1 MAAAGARAQKPV
13 GSAAWIST
21 EKENFM
27 QLVDQEMEE
36 VEYPVRHEMDW
47 LNEHMAEVFS
57 NNQPNFADVF
67 KTPGKLR
74 GKTPRTARKRDAN
87 EPRVPLSEIFS
98 SAHNHGKTENKLG
111 ASPAIQRSPT
121 KALPPATAAP
131 AITTETKKITETTT
145 HSQYPDLSQ
154 NLNSFPQ
161 YNTDSGYHGMPEE
174 DEEEDDD
181 VVLTQVQPESQSST
195 QPMDQEPTIAEEQ
208 SLQPLEDRR
217 NTEAS
222 FHSAQEDVRQREET
236 VEPVTIESSPKRN
249 VGTDSPK
256 KQPGANK
263 TEHVAHG
270 EPELEDK
277 PMPDLAPEQEQES
290 ESESEPEPEPEHGDD
305 LELESEHAPEPEP
318 ESEHEHELEPV
329 PKSTPQRIS
338 KPKEQFAP
346 EPEPEPKPFKDAES
360 TSPLKT
366 PAAQSPEHQQEEKDD
381 EKDDMALDSLDEI
394 GSPSESSPVRPPIR
408 KSSLSFASLPARE
421 PLMKKSLGGPRVSRT
436 SHLDF
441 AKLSSTGGY
450 LGRQTGGHR
459 TTQHALEDNTIHGD
473 KMDVDD
479 KKDGS
484 DEEPDAETR
493 ASKLQTKSSTQLL
506 HEKISMLGKLQPS
519 RPTKSIPSVSGL
531 SAAQVTYPELPT
543 TKSDAKQETSSQKSR
558 DTQAPE
564 PSAVDD
570 DWIKPLNSPYKP
582 GTRASQKAD
591 SMSKHSSARIARA
604 ADDDRPSVDRDHESH
619 LSEAPKVN
627 SKRTS
632 DAARGKS
639 STPMYSSPQRSGHQ
653 KSASANIDHQMS
665 TTPVGSPAERYD
677 GPLSASK
684 FRLQSI
690 VQSAKGLFTNTA
702 GVAAAAR
709 TEAASPDAPRL
720 RHKGRLDTDRMAG
733 SQRPQSTQPP
743 SPPRQEGRRTRSS
756 TEREEKRRQQELEER
771 QREEEQAERTRQ
783 QEKQRVMKLRTTQE
797 KSTADYEARG
807 PATEPTAAQTTQKMS
822 QLQKPSKEPESSIEA
837 GPRIAAQL
845 PASQQQASKQ
855 NDRRPLKPTRELQKP
870 KPQPVSIRVGSAL
883 SRQMPLASQVSSST
897 RESSVPAPTPA
908 SASKQPTLKKK
919 ASNTSLHTASSNSS
933 FKSSIS
939 SQTQRKAQL
948 ASERKREQEER
959 EARRREEQRREVER
973 KRAAQQQEEARRQ
986 EMRSRAET
994 ERRER
999 LAAEDP
1005 KKAAHMQAIEKRRL
1019 ENQRRLERQG
1029 SQQPEASQRS
1039 ELGAARPASRL
1050 GSIQPFNRSIN
1061 QPQPN
1066 PAKPPKRGLDDET
1079 SHRPTA
1085 PKTAT
1090 MQPSGESKRRRTEDE
1105 QSRMSSMRPAMAPPI
1120 RQSNIRKPSIFG
1132 HAQPSVPHQSGSSI
1146 FKTAQ
1151 AQRPAHPLDMAK
1163 YASGKIP
1170 FAEPSNVPPAAHR
1183 TPAASASQKVPVKE
1197 SPNYPNGEN
1206 INLPEIATDS
1216 EDEDSDAEML
1226 PVPKWAQP
1234 KELESLLRQQEGME
1248 VDSIFGP
1255 IAPFSLEET
1264 FKSDKKIKK
1273 FRERTSSANW
1283 SGADGLTQEE
1293 IRRDLAERQRL
1304 RLNGGWSFN

>member
-1 MAAAGARAQKPV
+1 MLNK
-13 GSAAWIST
+13 
-21 EKENFM
+21 
-27 QLVDQEMEE
+27 
-36 VEYPVRHEMDW
+36 YPVRPCD
-47 LNEHMAEVFS
+47 LLTDRF
-57 NNQPNFADVF
+57 Q
-67 KTPGKLR
+67 
-74 GKTPRTARKRDAN
+74 
-87 EPRVPLSEIFS
+87 PLSEIFS
-98 SAHNHGKTENKLG
+98 SAHNNSKTENKLG
-111 ASPAIQRSPT
+111 ASPAIQRSPIKT
-121 KALPPATAAP
+121 PAPATAAP
-131 AITTETKKITETTT
+131 ASTTETKKTVESTTQP
-145 HSQYPDLSQ
+145 QYPDLSQ
-154 NLNSFPQ
+154 NFNSFPQ

-174 DEEEDDD
+174 EEGEEDD
-181 VVLTQVQPESQSST
+181 VVLTQVQTESQSST
-195 QPMDQEPTIAEEQ
+195 QPMDEEPVAAAEEQ
-208 SLQPLEDRR
+208 THQAPEDRR
-217 NTEAS
+217 TTGAS

-236 VEPVTIESSPKRN
+236 MEPVTAESSPKRN
-249 VGTDSPK
+249 VGTSSPK
-256 KQPGANK
+256 KQPETNESEPVSHA
-263 TEHVAHG
+263 
-270 EPELEDK
+270 EPEIEDR

-290 ESESEPEPEPEHGDD
+290 ESEPEPEREDN
-305 LELESEHAPEPEP
+305 LELEPEHAPEPEP
-318 ESEHEHELEPV
+318 EPEQVSQI
-329 PKSTPQRIS
+329 TPRRDT
-338 KPKEQFAP
+338 KTKEQFAP
-346 EPEPEPKPFKDAES
+346 EPEPELQPKPSKEVES

-366 PAAQSPEHQQEEKDD
+366 PAAQSPEPRQEDKDA
-381 EKDDMALDSLDEI
+381 EKDDMALDSLDDI
-394 GSPSESSPVRPPIR
+394 GSPSEGSPARPPIR

-421 PLMKKSLGGPRVSRT
+421 PLMKKSLGGSRISRT

-441 AKLSSTGGY
+441 GKLSNTTGGY

-459 TTQHALEDNTIHGD
+459 TTQHALEDSTVHGD

-484 DEEPDAETR
+484 DEESDADTR

-531 SAAQVTYPELPT
+531 STAQVTYPELPT
-543 TKSDAKQETSSQKSR
+543 TKSDAKQERSSQKPR
-558 DTQAPE
+558 DTPAPE
-564 PSAVDD
+564 LSATDD
-570 DWIKPLNSPYKP
+570 DWIKPLHSPYRP
-582 GTRASQKAD
+582 DTRASQKAD
-591 SMSKHSSARIARA
+591 TMSKHSGARMARA
-604 ADDDRPSVDRDHESH
+604 ADEYRPSVDREQDAH
-619 LSEAPKVN
+619 LSEAPRAS

-632 DAARGKS
+632 DAVRGKS
-639 STPMYSSPQRSGHQ
+639 STPMYSSPQRPGHQ
-653 KSASANIDHQMS
+653 KSTSANIDHQMS
-665 TTPVGSPAERYD
+665 TTPVGSPAERYE

-684 FRLQSI
+684 SRLQSI
-690 VQSAKGLFTNTA
+690 VQSAKGLFTNTG

-709 TEAASPDAPRL
+709 MEAASPDAPRL

-733 SQRPQSTQPP
+733 SQRPQSTQPL

-756 TEREEKRRQQELEER
+756 TEREEKRRRKELEER
-771 QREEEQAERTRQ
+771 QREEEQEERARQ
-783 QEKQRVMKLRTTQE
+783 QEKQRAMKLRATQE
-797 KSTADYEARG
+797 KSTADSG
-807 PATEPTAAQTTQKMS
+807 SATEPAAAPTMQRVP
-822 QLQKPSKEPESSIEA
+822 QLQKPSKETESSIEA
-837 GPRIAAQL
+837 GPKLAAPL

-855 NDRRPLKPTRELQKP
+855 TDRRPLKPARELQKP

-883 SRQMPLASQVSSST
+883 SRQMPLASQVSSNT

-919 ASNTSLHTASSNSS
+919 ASNSSLHTASSNSS

-959 EARRREEQRREVER
+959 EARRREEQRRELER

-986 EMRSRAET
+986 EMRSRAEA

-1039 ELGAARPASRL
+1039 DLGSARPASRL

-1120 RQSNIRKPSIFG
+1120 RQSNIRKVSHTQSQVALDLMLTCNEPPPQPSIFG
-1132 HAQPSVPHQSGSSI
+1132 HAQPSVAHQPGSSI

-1170 FAEPSNVPPAAHR
+1170 FAEPSNAQPAAHR
-1183 TPAASASQKVPVKE
+1183 TPAASSSQKVPVKE